1 MNNEQQRDDDWDAT
15 RPAEPT
21 LDGFR
26 EQLVDTAEQAPAIQ
40 AGMLRA
46 VVSLL
51 DDYAGRARTDV
62 PGGDTLSRKN
72 LRSVART
79 YRNTQH
85 HEDGDLDALLDDYAA
100 EFDLADIRTLRLAAE
115 AAVAATPRAI
125 KAARD
130 RGMKPPRIADE
141 LGLTPSRVYQVLRE
155 LDAVQG
161 EQRAADGDQ

>member
-1 MNNEQQRDDDWDAT
+1 MNNEQRRDDDDSDAP

-26 EQLVDTAEQAPAIQ
+26 EQLVDTAEQAPMIQ

-51 DDYAGRARTDV
+51 DDYADRARADV

-79 YRNTQH
+79 YRSTQRA
-85 HEDGDLDALLDDYAA
+85 EDGDLDALLDDLAA

-130 RGMKPPRIADE
+130 RGMKPPQIADE
-141 LGLTPSRVYQVLRE
+141 VGLTPSRVYGILR
-155 LDAVQG
+155 
-161 EQRAADGDQ
+161 EQRATDGQQ